1 LTGAADNAAREEQWN
16 NLLERQRE
24 LEDNSLALGGQRF
37 RRRVAEAT
45 QAGKASTV
53 GAARKLLQLAIEP
66 LEAGINRL
74 IEDSSSKRGP
84 KHEAL
89 KWCKLLGADVA
100 AYMTVKIVLDGVKP
114 DGFMRTEELNFQRAA
129 KRLPLREAALEI
141 SQLILDELRYRK
153 FQTEAP
159 GLFNYR
165 MGKFTTSS
173 YAHMA
178 RSMNAAMKYADVD
191 VSDVDMT
198 PQKRIQVGTKLIDLL
213 VETTHIVEVVRRVTP
228 QKSKRG
234 RVTNELFVSPTQE
247 TLKWL
252 CQRNDALEFLSPIA
266 MPMVVPPLPWGPGV
280 SGGYRFAMRNKW
292 SLVRKAK
299 PDHQK
304 VIARTEIPVVY
315 EAINRIQDTAWRI
328 NKAVLEL
335 VETIQQKGSA
345 MAGVPA
351 YEDDP
356 LPPKPLDIDTN
367 EDARKKWRRAAHAVR
382 ELNHLRAVRAVEHMK
397 VLSAARGVMPEGAI
411 YFPYNLDFRGRVY
424 PISNYLSPQGS
435 DLSRALLTFADA
447 KPLGSDGARW
457 LAIHGANC
465 LGDTPEG
472 EKISKMTFADRV
484 DWIERRSD
492 DICRVASDPLTHVW
506 WEKADKPL
514 QFYAF
519 CMEWSRFIAS
529 GRSESFVSGLP
540 IAQDGSCNGLQ
551 HFSALLRDE
560 VGGMTVNLIP
570 QDTPQDIY
578 QRIADKVL
586 DKLEERAQWSWFA
599 ARWLSSG
606 LVTRK
611 LTKRPT
617 MTFGYGSKKF
627 GFRSQIIEYL
637 MGLDNWHE
645 VKALFTEDDKH
656 LVGDAAYLMSELIWD
671 SLRETVVAA
680 ADAMAW
686 MQDAVRKIVVTGKAV
701 QWRVP
706 ATGFPVEQAYFVS
719 TSKCVETVLA
729 GRVVQPRIYADTNQI
744 ELHKQVNSV
753 APNVV
758 HSLDAAALMLT
769 VQRAA
774 AEGVEAFGM
783 IHDSYATV
791 PGDCS
796 VLAQA
801 TRQSFVRLYTS
812 NNVIGSLYS
821 QFMGQMTNPQDCPAP
836 PRLGD
841 LDVSAVLASEYFF
854 A

>member
-1 LTGAADNAAREEQWN
+1 LTGAADNAAREAQWN
-16 NLLERQRE
+16 SLLERQRE

-37 RRRVAEAT
+37 RRRVADAT
-45 QAGKASTV
+45 SKGSTSTV
-53 GAARKLLQLAIEP
+53 GAAKRLLQLAIEP
-66 LEAGINRL
+66 LEAGITKL
-74 IEDSSSKRGP
+74 IEDSSTKRGP

-89 KWCKLLGADVA
+89 KWCKLVGADVA

-114 DGFMRTEELNFQRAA
+114 DGFTANFFSGART
-129 KRLPLREAALEI
+129 KRLPLREAALDI

-153 FQTEAP
+153 FQTDAP
-159 GLFNYR
+159 GLFTYR
-165 MGKFTTSS
+165 MAKFTTSS

-178 RSMNAAMKYADVD
+178 RSLNAAMKYADVD
-191 VSDVDMT
+191 VSAIDMT

-213 VETTHIVEVVRRVTP
+213 VETTHVVEVIRHTKP

-234 RVTNELFVSPTQE
+234 RVTNELFVSPTQD

-252 CQRNDALEFLSPIA
+252 SQRNDALEFLSPIA
-266 MPMVVPPLPWGPGV
+266 MPMVVPPLPWGPHTR
-280 SGGYRFAMRNKW
+280 GGYRFAMRNKFT
-292 SLVRKAK
+292 LVRKVK
-299 PDHQK
+299 PVHQK
-304 VIARTEIPVVY
+304 VIDRTEMPVVY
-315 EAINRIQDTAWRI
+315 EAINRIQDTAWCI
-328 NKAVLEL
+328 NKDVLEL

-356 LPPKPLDIDTN
+356 LPPKPVDIETN

-382 ELNHLRAVRAVEHMK
+382 ETNHLRAVRAVEYMK
-397 VLSAARGVMPEGAI
+397 VLSAARGVSAEGAI

-472 EKISKMTFADRV
+472 EKISKMAFADRV
-484 DWIERRSD
+484 NWVERRSD
-492 DICRVASDPLTHVW
+492 EICRVVADPLTHSW

-514 QFYAF
+514 QFFAF
-519 CMEWSRFIAS
+519 CVEWSRYIAS
-529 GRSESFVSGLP
+529 GRSESFLSGLP

-560 VGGMTVNLIP
+560 VGGLAVNLVP

-578 QRIADKVL
+578 QRVADKVL

-599 ARWLSSG
+599 ARWLTSG

-627 GFRSQIIEYL
+627 GFRSQIIEFL
-637 MGLDNWHE
+637 MGLDNWQE
-645 VKALFTEDDKH
+645 VKTLFTDPEGKH
-656 LVGDAAYLMSELIWD
+656 VVGDAASLMSELIWN
-671 SLRETVVAA
+671 SLGEIVVAA

-686 MQDAVRKIVVTGKAV
+686 MQNAVRKVVVTGKPV
-701 QWRVP
+701 KWTVP
-706 ATGFPVEQAYFVS
+706 GTAFPVEQAYFVS
-719 TSKCVETVLA
+719 TSKCVETILA
-729 GRVVQPRIYADTNQI
+729 GRVIQPRIYADTNEI

-791 PGDCS
+791 AGDCA

-801 TRQSFVRLYTS
+801 TRQSFVKLYTA
-812 NNVIGSLYS
+812 NNVIGSLHA
-821 QFMGQMTNPQDCPAP
+821 QFMEQMEKPMDCPAP
-836 PRLGD
+836 PLLGD
-841 LDVSAVLASEYFF
+841 LDVSTVLASDYFF